1 MAGPGGSATSHKGP
15 KEMQSV
21 APQGSKVARW
31 VLAMPLL
38 IFLTGLLVVPIYLG
52 VKTAFSYDLLSDFD
66 VYFNGL
72 DNFYYLL
79 TDSNFWISLRF
90 TLLFAIFATT
100 LQVIAGFGL
109 ALVFDRKIPGK
120 KILFSIILI
129 PIMIAPS
136 LLAVMF
142 RLILNENIGIVP
154 GFLNIFGLGIS
165 LFSQT
170 ALVPLLIL
178 LDFLQFTPFTFL
190 LFYSALQNVPDDLYE
205 SAELDGASYAKTIRK
220 IILPVITP
228 AIVVIALLRFLESI
242 RNFDV
247 IYILTGGGPGIST
260 QTIGIYIYK
269 TAFLEGDF
277 GLASSAAV
285 ILVLLLAPFTPWVI
299 KKLTT
304 SQANS

>member
-1 MAGPGGSATSHKGP
+1 
-15 KEMQSV
+15 MQIA
-21 APQGSKVARW
+21 APQGAKVARW
-31 VLAMPLL
+31 VLVLPLL
-38 IFLTGLLVVPIYLG
+38 IFLSSLLLVPIYLG

-66 VYFNGL
+66 VYFNGF
-72 DNFYYLL
+72 DNFYFLL
-79 TDSNFWISLRF
+79 TDPDFWISLRF
-90 TLLFAIFATT
+90 TIVFAVVATT
-100 LQVIAGFGL
+100 LEAIAGFGL

-142 RLILNENIGIVP
+142 RLILNENIGIIP
-154 GFLNIFGLGIS
+154 GVLNIFGLSVS

-170 ALVPLLIL
+170 SIIPLLIV
-178 LDFLQFTPFTFL
+178 LDFLQFTPFAFL
-190 LFYSALQNVPDDLYE
+190 LFYAALQNVPDELYE

-220 IILPVITP
+220 IILPMITP
-228 AIVVIALLRFLESI
+228 AIVVILLLRFLESI

-277 GLASSAAV
+277 GLASAAAV
-285 ILVLLLAPFTPWVI
+285 MLVLLLAPFTPWVI
-299 KKLTT
+299 RKLTS
-304 SQANS
+304 SQVNS

>member
-1 MAGPGGSATSHKGP
+1 
-15 KEMQSV
+15 MQSV
-21 APQGSKVARW
+21 APQGAKVARW

-38 IFLTGLLVVPIYLG
+38 IFLTALLVVPIYLG

-90 TLLFAIFATT
+90 TILFAIFATT
-100 LQVIAGFGL
+100 LQVVAGFGL
-109 ALVFDRKIPGK
+109 AIIFDRKIPGK

-154 GFLNIFGLGIS
+154 GFLNFFGLGIS

-170 ALVPLLIL
+170 ALVPLLIV

-205 SAELDGASYAKTIRK
+205 SAELDGASYARTIRK

-277 GLASSAAV
+277 GLASAAAV

>member
-1 MAGPGGSATSHKGP
+1 
-15 KEMQSV
+15 MQTV
-21 APQGSKVARW
+21 APKGAKVARW
-31 VLAMPLL
+31 VLALPLL
-38 IFLTGLLVVPIYLG
+38 IFLSGLLVIPIYLG
-52 VKTAFSYDLLSDFD
+52 IKTAFSYDLLSDFD
-66 VYFNGL
+66 VYFNGI
-72 DNFYYLL
+72 DNFYFLL
-79 TDSNFWISLRF
+79 TDPDFWISLRF
-90 TLLFAIFATT
+90 TLLFAIFATS
-100 LQVIAGFGL
+100 LEALAGFGL

-142 RLILNENIGIVP
+142 RLILNENIGVIP
-154 GFLNIFGLGIS
+154 GFLNIFGLSVS

-170 ALVPLLIL
+170 SIIPLLIV
-178 LDFLQFTPFTFL
+178 LDFLQFTPFAFL
-190 LFYSALQNVPDDLYE
+190 LFYAALQNVPDELYE
-205 SAELDGASYAKTIRK
+205 SAELDGASYLKTIKK

-228 AIVVIALLRFLESI
+228 AIVVILLLRFLESI

-247 IYILTGGGPGIST
+247 IYILTGGGPGITT

-277 GLASSAAV
+277 GLASAAAV
-285 ILVLLLAPFTPWVI
+285 MLVLLLAPFTPWVI
-299 KKLTT
+299 KRLTT

>member
-1 MAGPGGSATSHKGP
+1 MADPFRVGHFAK
-15 KEMQSV
+15 KEPLMQSV
-21 APQGSKVARW
+21 APRGAKVARW
-31 VLAMPLL
+31 VLAAPLL
-38 IFLTGLLVVPIYLG
+38 IFLTTLLIIPIYLG

-66 VYFNGL
+66 VYFNGI

-79 TDSNFWISLRF
+79 TDPDFWISLRF
-90 TLLFAIFATT
+90 TLLFAIVATSIEA
-100 LQVIAGFGL
+100 LAGFGL

-142 RLILNENIGIVP
+142 RLILNENIGIIP
-154 GFLNIFGLGIS
+154 GFLNIFGFSIS
-165 LFSQT
+165 LFSQNSI
-170 ALVPLLIL
+170 VPLLIV
-178 LDFLQFTPFTFL
+178 LDFLQFTPFAFL
-190 LFYSALQNVPDDLYE
+190 LFYAALQNVPSELYE
-205 SAELDGASYAKTIRK
+205 SAELDGASYAKTIKR

-228 AIVVIALLRFLESI
+228 ALVVILLLRFLESI

-277 GLASSAAV
+277 GLASAAAV

-304 SQANS
+304 SQVD

>member
-1 MAGPGGSATSHKGP
+1 
-15 KEMQSV
+15 MQSV
-21 APQGSKVARW
+21 APRGAKVARW
-31 VLAMPLL
+31 VLAAPLL
-38 IFLTGLLVVPIYLG
+38 IFLTTLLIIPIYLG

-66 VYFNGL
+66 VYFNGI

-79 TDSNFWISLRF
+79 TDPDFWISLRF
-90 TLLFAIFATT
+90 TLLFAIVATSIEA
-100 LQVIAGFGL
+100 LAGFGL

-142 RLILNENIGIVP
+142 RLILNENIGIIP
-154 GFLNIFGLGIS
+154 GFLNIFGFSIS
-165 LFSQT
+165 LFSQNSI
-170 ALVPLLIL
+170 VPLLIV
-178 LDFLQFTPFTFL
+178 LDFLQFTPFAFL
-190 LFYSALQNVPDDLYE
+190 LFYAALQNVPSELYE
-205 SAELDGASYAKTIRK
+205 SAELDGASYAKTIKR

-228 AIVVIALLRFLESI
+228 ALVVILLLRFLESI

-277 GLASSAAV
+277 GLASAAAV

-304 SQANS
+304 SQVD

>member
-1 MAGPGGSATSHKGP
+1 
-15 KEMQSV
+15 MQIA
-21 APQGSKVARW
+21 APQGAKVARW
-31 VLAMPLL
+31 VLVLPLL
-38 IFLTGLLVVPIYLG
+38 IFLSSLLLVPIYLG

-66 VYFNGL
+66 VYFNGF
-72 DNFYYLL
+72 DNFYFLL
-79 TDSNFWISLRF
+79 TDPDFWISLRF
-90 TLLFAIFATT
+90 TIVFAVVATT
-100 LQVIAGFGL
+100 LEAIAGFGL

-142 RLILNENIGIVP
+142 RLILNENIGIIP
-154 GFLNIFGLGIS
+154 GILNVFGLSVS
-165 LFSQT
+165 LFSQSSII
-170 ALVPLLIL
+170 PLLIV
-178 LDFLQFTPFTFL
+178 LDFLQFTPFAFL
-190 LFYSALQNVPDDLYE
+190 LFYAALQNVPDELYE

-220 IILPVITP
+220 IILPMITP
-228 AIVVIALLRFLESI
+228 AIVVILLLRFLESI

-277 GLASSAAV
+277 GLASAAAV
-285 ILVLLLAPFTPWVI
+285 MLVLLLAPFTPWVI
-299 KKLTT
+299 RKLTS
-304 SQANS
+304 SQVNS

>member
-1 MAGPGGSATSHKGP
+1 
-15 KEMQSV
+15 MQSV

>member
-1 MAGPGGSATSHKGP
+1 
-15 KEMQSV
+15 MQTV
-21 APQGSKVARW
+21 APKGAKVARW
-31 VLAMPLL
+31 VLALPLL
-38 IFLTGLLVVPIYLG
+38 IFLTGLLVIPIYLG
-52 VKTAFSYDLLSDFD
+52 LKTAFSHDLLSDFD
-66 VYFNGL
+66 VYFNGF

-79 TDSNFWISLRF
+79 TDSDFWISLRF
-90 TLLFAIFATT
+90 TVVFAIVATT
-100 LQVIAGFGL
+100 LEALAGFGL

-142 RLILNENIGIVP
+142 RLILNENIGIIP
-154 GFLNIFGLGIS
+154 GFLNIFGLSIS

-170 ALVPLLIL
+170 AIVPLLIV
-178 LDFLQFTPFTFL
+178 LDFLQFTPFAFL
-190 LFYSALQNVPDDLYE
+190 LFYAALQNVPDELYE
-205 SAELDGASYAKTIRK
+205 SAELDGASYLKTIRT

-228 AIVVIALLRFLESI
+228 AIVVILLLRFLESI

-247 IYILTGGGPGIST
+247 IYILTGGGPGITT

-277 GLASSAAV
+277 GLASAAAV
-285 ILVLLLAPFTPWVI
+285 MLVLLLAPFTPWVI
-299 KKLTT
+299 KRLTT
-304 SQANS
+304 SQVNS

>member
-1 MAGPGGSATSHKGP
+1 
-15 KEMQSV
+15 MQSV
-21 APQGSKVARW
+21 APQGAKVARW

-38 IFLTGLLVVPIYLG
+38 IFLTALLVVPIYLG

-90 TLLFAIFATT
+90 TILFAVFATT
-100 LQVIAGFGL
+100 LQVVAGFGL
-109 ALVFDRKIPGK
+109 AIIFDRKIPGK

-154 GFLNIFGLGIS
+154 GFLNFFGLGIS

-170 ALVPLLIL
+170 ALVPLLIV

-205 SAELDGASYAKTIRK
+205 SAELDGASYARTIRK

-277 GLASSAAV
+277 GLASAAAV

>member
-1 MAGPGGSATSHKGP
+1 
-15 KEMQSV
+15 MQTV
-21 APQGSKVARW
+21 APKGAKVARW
-31 VLAMPLL
+31 VLALPLL
-38 IFLTGLLVVPIYLG
+38 IFLIGLLVIPIYLG
-52 VKTAFSYDLLSDFD
+52 LKTAFSYDLLSDFD
-66 VYFNGL
+66 VYFNGI

-79 TDSNFWISLRF
+79 TDPDFWISLRF
-90 TLLFAIFATT
+90 TVVFAIIATT
-100 LQVIAGFGL
+100 LEALAGFGL

-142 RLILNENIGIVP
+142 RLILNENIGVIP
-154 GFLNIFGLGIS
+154 GFLNIFGLSVS

-170 ALVPLLIL
+170 SIIPLLIV
-178 LDFLQFTPFTFL
+178 LDFLQFTPFAFL
-190 LFYSALQNVPDDLYE
+190 LFYAALQNVPDELYE
-205 SAELDGASYAKTIRK
+205 SAELDGASYLKTIRK

-228 AIVVIALLRFLESI
+228 AIVVILLLRFLESI

-247 IYILTGGGPGIST
+247 IYILTGGGPGITT

-277 GLASSAAV
+277 GLASAAAV

-299 KKLTT
+299 KRLTT

>member
-1 MAGPGGSATSHKGP
+1 
-15 KEMQSV
+15 MQTV
-21 APQGSKVARW
+21 APKGAKVARW
-31 VLAMPLL
+31 VLALPLL
-38 IFLTGLLVVPIYLG
+38 IFLTGLLVIPIYLG
-52 VKTAFSYDLLSDFD
+52 LKTAFSHDLLSDFD
-66 VYFNGL
+66 VYLNGF

-79 TDSNFWISLRF
+79 TDSDFWISLRF
-90 TLLFAIFATT
+90 TVVFAIVATT
-100 LQVIAGFGL
+100 LEALAGFGL

-142 RLILNENIGIVP
+142 RLILNENIGVIP
-154 GFLNIFGLGIS
+154 GFLNIFGLSIS

-170 ALVPLLIL
+170 AIVPLLIV
-178 LDFLQFTPFTFL
+178 LDFLQFTPFAFL
-190 LFYSALQNVPDDLYE
+190 LFYAALQNVPDELYE
-205 SAELDGASYAKTIRK
+205 SAELDGASYLKTIRT

-228 AIVVIALLRFLESI
+228 AIVVILLLRFLESI

-247 IYILTGGGPGIST
+247 IYILTGGGPGITT

-277 GLASSAAV
+277 GLASAAAV
-285 ILVLLLAPFTPWVI
+285 MLVLLLAPFTPWVI
-299 KKLTT
+299 KRLTT
-304 SQANS
+304 SQVNS

>member
-21 APQGSKVARW
+21 APQGAKVARW

>member
-1 MAGPGGSATSHKGP
+1 VAGPGGSATSHKGP

-21 APQGSKVARW
+21 APQGAQVARW
-31 VLAMPLL
+31 VLALPLL

-66 VYFNGL
+66 IYFNGL

-109 ALVFDRKIPGK
+109 AIVFDRKIPGK

-154 GFLNIFGLGIS
+154 GFLNIFGLSIS

-170 ALVPLLIL
+170 TLVPLLIL

-299 KKLTT
+299 KKLTS

>member
-1 MAGPGGSATSHKGP
+1 
-15 KEMQSV
+15 MQNV
-21 APQGSKVARW
+21 APRGAKVARW
-31 VLAMPLL
+31 VLAAPLL
-38 IFLTGLLVVPIYLG
+38 IFLTTLLIIPIYLG

-66 VYFNGL
+66 VYFNGI

-79 TDSNFWISLRF
+79 TDPDFWISLRF
-90 TLLFAIFATT
+90 TLLFAIVATSIEA
-100 LQVIAGFGL
+100 LAGFGL

-142 RLILNENIGIVP
+142 RLILNENIGIIP
-154 GFLNIFGLGIS
+154 GFLNIFGFSIS
-165 LFSQT
+165 LFSQNSI
-170 ALVPLLIL
+170 VPLLIV
-178 LDFLQFTPFTFL
+178 LDFLQFTPFAFL
-190 LFYSALQNVPDDLYE
+190 LFYAALQNVPSELYE
-205 SAELDGASYAKTIRK
+205 SAELDGASYAKTIKR

-228 AIVVIALLRFLESI
+228 ALVVILLLRFLESI

-277 GLASSAAV
+277 GLASAAAV

-304 SQANS
+304 SQVD